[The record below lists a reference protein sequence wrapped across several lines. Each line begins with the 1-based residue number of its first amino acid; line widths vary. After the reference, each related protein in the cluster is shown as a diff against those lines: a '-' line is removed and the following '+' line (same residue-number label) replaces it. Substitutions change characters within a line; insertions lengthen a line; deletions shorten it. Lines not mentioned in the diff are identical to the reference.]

1 MPMSSKELVHS
12 AFGGRPVDRMPVAA
26 SYLQLYHQD
35 HFDELTGLPRH
46 HYQKWNYGPTD
57 EFLSTFRTMVEAVPF
72 DMLQVPWPIPD
83 PVRERTE
90 FVEKDGQ
97 CFLHDTEQDVWDEIP
112 ITTKSGHATD
122 YAATTTPVIH
132 DLADLRRKFP
142 VTRAEVMIREGAIG
156 RTPALVEEFG
166 DQFFIVSGNVVGT
179 IYGCGAYVGQTN
191 ALMGFIERPAF
202 MHDLC
207 KHHAERNIER
217 IRAQCSAGGD
227 AVYIDDATATSDMVS
242 PAIYEE
248 FSLPYTKQVVDVA
261 HECNHRIFVV
271 YFGGVADRLD
281 LIAATG
287 ADGLAMEASMK
298 GYVNDIGTTARAVG
312 ADMTLFGNVN
322 PYDHLE
328 RLSDEDLEAVMREQS
343 SAGRQA
349 KGFIT
354 AVASPITMHTPL
366 SRVQKFIEIARRL

>member
-1 MPMSSKELVHS
+1 MSMSSKELVHA
-12 AFGGRPVDRMPVAA
+12 AFGGYPVDRMPVAA
-26 SYLQLYHQD
+26 SYLQ
-35 HFDELTGLPRH
+35 
-46 HYQKWNYGPTD
+46 
-57 EFLSTFRTMVEAVPF
+57 FLSTLRTMVEAAPF
-72 DMLQVPWPIPD
+72 DILQVPYPIPD
-83 PVRERTE
+83 PVRARTE

-97 CFLHDTEQDVWDEIP
+97 CYLHDTENDVWDEIP
-112 ITTKSGHATD
+112 ITTRSGHATD
-122 YAATTTPVIH
+122 YTANETTLVQ
-132 DLADLRRKFP
+132 DLDDLRREFP
-142 VTRAEVMIREGAIG
+142 VTRAEVMIREGAVG
-156 RTPALVEEFG
+156 RTPAVVEEFG

-191 ALMGFIERPAF
+191 ALMGFLERPAF

-242 PAIYEE
+242 RAIYEE
-248 FSLPYTKQVVDVA
+248 FSLPYTRQVVDVA
-261 HECNHRIFVV
+261 HEHNHRIFVV

-298 GYVNDIGTTARAVG
+298 GYVNDLGTTARSVG
-312 ADMTLFGNVN
+312 ARMTLFGNVN

-328 RLSDEDLEAVMREQS
+328 RLSDEELEAVMREQS
-343 SAGRQA
+343 IAGRQA
-349 KGFIT
+349 KGFIM
-354 AVASPITMHTPL
+354 ALGSPITMQTPL